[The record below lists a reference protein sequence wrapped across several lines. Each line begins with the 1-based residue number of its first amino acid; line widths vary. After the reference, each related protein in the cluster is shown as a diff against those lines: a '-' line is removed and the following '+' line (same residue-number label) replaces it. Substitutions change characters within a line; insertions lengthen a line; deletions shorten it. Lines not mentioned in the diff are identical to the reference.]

1 MIHYIS
7 PYRSDKD
14 IGRANNEC
22 IERLGRVG
30 DWICLTDADAMP
42 MLPDYGTQIEEI
54 IQGEGKRFGLIG
66 CMTNRLGMPT
76 QLHNGEFSNDWDI
89 RNHRNI
95 AQEIREQYGGH
106 VEQVRKNE
114 YIAGLFMLFPYAVW
128 KKVGGFKEGS
138 ITTDVDFNR
147 RVRACGGNR
156 GLARGLYLFHAYRMG
171 ETDMETAKNKKGH
184 LL

>member
-1 MIHYIS
+1 QMIHYIS

-22 IERLGRVG
+22 IERLGRMG

-42 MLPDYGTQIEEI
+42 LLPDFGRL
-54 IQGEGKRFGLIG
+54 IQTITERDGAGFHLIG
-66 CMTNRLGMPT
+66 CATNRLGT
-76 QLHNGEFSNDWDI
+76 HLQLYDGEFSNDWDL
-89 RNHRNI
+89 RNHREI
-95 AQEIREQYGGH
+95 AEEAQERFGTH

-114 YIAGLFMLFPYAVW
+114 YIAGLFMLFPYHVW

-147 RVRACGGNR
+147 RIRAAGGMR
-156 GLARGLYLFHAYRMG
+156 GVAMGLYFFHAYRM
-171 ETDMETAKNKKGH
+171 D
-184 LL
+184 